1 VVSVAWSFGADGT
14 CTASAAG
21 PAAAFSLAVDP
32 ARMTLAV
39 SGFPFAMGAGGA
51 AVPVAYSGSSGSWVL
66 NGRPS
71 GRHQVIVA
79 EPMTE
84 VEASRIL
91 FLLDGG
97 TIRLGRTGG
106 DTLTLRVPEAGA
118 AGQAWFGCVRKV
130 LLP

>member
-1 VVSVAWSFGADGT
+1 VSVAWSFAADGA

-21 PAAAFSLAVDP
+21 SGAAFNLVVDP

-39 SGFPFAMGAGGA
+39 SGFPFAVGSGGA
-51 AVPVAYSGSSGSWVL
+51 VVPVAYSGSSGSWVL
-66 NGRPS
+66 SGRPS
-71 GRHQVIVA
+71 GRHQVSVA

-84 VEASRIL
+84 VQASRIL
-91 FLLDGG
+91 FLLEGG
-97 TIRLGRTGG
+97 TIRLGRAGG